1 MRRDR
6 LLVSFLLGSG
16 SPHSRLAPAL
26 PPLLLHQHQH
36 QRRRGLAAA
45 GATPP
50 AASSSSS
57 LIPETLATM
66 EEEAKAAPPG
76 APTAAAL
83 RALGRGRLSLEER
96 KRRRRAL
103 DGLGIKPF
111 AAFLKERGLPAL
123 TRAPLTTLQLN
134 IGLYCNQACNHCH
147 VESSPKR
154 TREQMDRAT
163 ADRCLDFLRRSQ
175 PTMRTLDLTGGAPEL
190 NAQFR
195 HLVEQAAPLGVEIM
209 DRCNLTV
216 LEEPGQEDLP
226 AFLAQHRVRV
236 VASLPCYEEKNVKL
250 QRGSSVYQRSIAGLR
265 KLNAVG
271 YGQPGS
277 GLQLTLVYNPVG
289 AFLPPAQPAL
299 EAKYKEELAARF
311 GIAFTDLI
319 CITNMPIK
327 RFADALHR
335 AGKLQE
341 YMQLLVNSFNPQ
353 AMDGLMC
360 RSHLS
365 VGWDGRLYDCDF
377 NQQLDM
383 ALPGGRGTAEG
394 KGLTIFDVADA
405 ADIAARPILLD
416 NHCFGCTAG
425 EGSSCGGA
433 TAAVAAAE

>member
-1 MRRDR
+1 
-6 LLVSFLLGSG
+6 
-16 SPHSRLAPAL
+16 
-26 PPLLLHQHQH
+26 
-36 QRRRGLAAA
+36 
-45 GATPP
+45 
-50 AASSSSS
+50 
-57 LIPETLATM
+57 M
-66 EEEAKAAPPG
+66 EEEAKAAPLKG

-83 RALGRGRLSLEER
+83 RGMGRERLSLEER

-123 TRAPLTTLQLN
+123 RRGPLTTLQLN

-175 PTMRTLDLTGGAPEL
+175 PAVRTLDLTGGAPEL

-195 HLVEQAAPLGVEIM
+195 HLVAQAAALEGVEVI

-216 LEEPGQEDLP
+216 LEEPGQEDLA
-226 AFLAQHRVRV
+226 AFLAAHKVRV
-236 VASLPCYEEKNVKL
+236 VASLPCYEEKNVKI
-250 QRGSSVYQRSIAGLR
+250 QRGSSVYQRSIKGLQ
-265 KLNAVG
+265 KLNAAG

-289 AFLPPAQPAL
+289 AFLSPAQPAL

-311 GIAFTDLI
+311 GVAFTDLI

-341 YMQLLVNSFNPQ
+341 YMELLVNSFNPQ
-353 AMDGLMC
+353 AVHGLMC

-394 KGLTIFDVADA
+394 KGLTIFDVTDA
-405 ADIAARPILLD
+405 GDLAARPILLD

-433 TAAVAAAE
+433 TA